1 MAKKKSSAKKS
12 TPAKDKKTA
21 GKKSTAK
28 KSTPKKTTPKAEPR
42 ERDEVVLPTPALTGE
57 ATGHGI
63 SEVPAVSPDIAE
75 APAVA
80 SAPETIVEVLS
91 SKPQAVNS
99 KALQSYSSAIL
110 STIRKHFRPHTQ
122 KEING
127 IMQGAKYP
135 FHYTIKSRGND
146 FPNEIFIELT
156 DGNNT
161 ERCPVDPNDF
171 ITVNG

>member
-12 TPAKDKKTA
+12 TPAKDKKTV

-42 ERDEVVLPTPALTGE
+42 KRDEVVLPKPALTGE
-57 ATGHGI
+57 AMGHGGI
-63 SEVPAVSPDIAE
+63 SEVPAPDVTE

-80 SAPETIVEVLS
+80 PAPSETIVEVLS

-127 IMQGAKYP
+127 IMEGAKYP
-135 FHYTIKSRGND
+135 FHYSIKSRGND